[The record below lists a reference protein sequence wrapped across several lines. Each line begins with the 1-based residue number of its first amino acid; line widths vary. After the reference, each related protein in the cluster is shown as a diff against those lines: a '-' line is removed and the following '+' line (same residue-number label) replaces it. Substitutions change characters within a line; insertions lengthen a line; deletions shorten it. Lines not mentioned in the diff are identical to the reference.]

1 MHRGVAKGNEI
12 AGIQEDVVEAG
23 QVDDDDDPSN
33 CDIHRNSGGEAVA
46 IRSVLIKNNLLIS
59 YIFLRLVSIFLNS
72 YAPCRFSQILTR
84 VSILNEI

>member
-1 MHRGVAKGNEI
+1 MEPRDDLVPMMMHMMMEMWLVKLG
-12 AGIQEDVVEAG
+12 DVTAAL
-23 QVDDDDDPSN
+23 
-33 CDIHRNSGGEAVA
+33 GGEAVA
-46 IRSVLIKNNLLIS
+46 IRSGHIKNNLLIS